1 MADKSSPKYAARQF
15 LRRGRDDAL
24 VDCSL
29 LSEDKLK
36 TVGESKLL
44 DAGVCLISHLR
55 RQHENSGDSETYRWE
70 FRRLLPLRGV
80 LFRFDPYRRRHLRAR
95 RAHRSRA
102 G

>member
-36 TVGESKLL
+36 TVGESKLSMQEFAL
-44 DAGVCLISHLR
+44 
-55 RQHENSGDSETYRWE
+55 YRI
-70 FRRLLPLRGV
+70 
-80 LFRFDPYRRRHLRAR
+80 
-95 RAHRSRA
+95 
-102 G
+102 